1 MPLPIAVGAAV
12 GAAARVVGPL
22 VARTALKASRT
33 GIGKMAIRGA
43 AFKAGMN
50 AVSGGSN
57 QLRSTPPSSGIVT
70 EYSQ

>member
-1 MPLPIAVGAAV
+1 MIFAPIA
-12 GAAARVVGPL
+12 AAARVVGPL
-22 VARTALKASRT
+22 VAKSAIKASRT
-33 GIGKMAIRGA
+33 GVGKMVVRGA

-50 AVSGGSN
+50 VVSGGSN

>member
-1 MPLPIAVGAAV
+1 MIFAPVA
-12 GAAARVVGPL
+12 AAARVVGPL

-33 GIGKMAIRGA
+33 GVGKMVVRGA

-50 AVSGGSN
+50 AVSGGSSE
-57 QLRSTPPSSGIVT
+57 LRNAPSTSGIVT